1 MIRMPIES
9 PVTTYLYS
17 KATKNGVPLSGT
29 FELTPLCNMN
39 CKMCYVRLS
48 KQEQEAMG
56 SLHTA
61 EEWIAL
67 AKEAREAGMLYLLLT
82 GGEPFSHPQ
91 FQQIMTQL
99 HQMGFL
105 ISINSNGT
113 MIDEKTIEWL
123 KKVPPIRVNITL
135 YGASNETYEK
145 LCGNVKGFTQVTH
158 AIELLC
164 EAGIQVKINCS
175 VTPYNAK
182 DLSQMIEYAKER
194 GLLIQPSAY
203 MFPPI
208 RKNASMIGVNERF
221 TPEEAAYYFAYTDYL
236 IYGKEKFLERCKV
249 ELPIISDTEETCYVE
264 GEKIRCRAGKCSFWI
279 SWDGNMM
286 PCGMFSSGERRNVF
300 KEGFYNVWEN
310 IKKETAVIQLPR
322 KCASCLL
329 KDRCRSCA
337 AMVYTETGSFDKVPE
352 YRCQMMKS
360 YDVQR
365 KRIKDMI
372 QEEEI

>member
-17 KATKNGVPLSGT
+17 KATQNGVPLSGT

-48 KQEQEAMG
+48 KKEQESIG
-56 SLHTA
+56 PLHTA

-67 AKEAREAGMLYLLLT
+67 AKEARDAGMLYLLLT
-82 GGEPFSHPQ
+82 GGEPFLHPQ
-91 FQQIMTQL
+91 FQQIMTRL
-99 HQMGFL
+99 HQMGLL

-123 KKVPPIRVNITL
+123 KEVPPTRINITL
-135 YGASNETYEK
+135 YGASNETYER
-145 LCGNVKGFTQVTH
+145 LCGNANGFTQVTH
-158 AIELLC
+158 AIDLLC

-175 VTPYNAK
+175 VTPENAK
-182 DLSQMIEYAKER
+182 DLPKMIEYADKRE
-194 GLLIQPSAY
+194 LLIQPTAY

-221 TPEEAAYYFAYTDYL
+221 TPEEAAYYFSYIDYL
-236 IYGKEKFLERCKV
+236 TYGKEKFLERCKI
-249 ELPIISDTEETCYVE
+249 ELPMITDIEENCGIE
-264 GEKIRCRAGKCSFWI
+264 GEQIRCRAGKCSFWI

-286 PCGMFSSGERRNVF
+286 PCGMFSSGKRRNVF
-300 KEGFYNVWEN
+300 KEGFCNPWAD
-310 IKKETAVIQLPR
+310 IKKETAAIRLPG
-322 KCASCLL
+322 KCAACSL
-329 KDRCRSCA
+329 KDRCRTCA
-337 AMVYTETGSFDKVPE
+337 AMVYTETGSFDRVPE

-360 YDVQR
+360 FDEQR
-365 KRIKDMI
+365 NRIKEMI
-372 QEEEI
+372 QEGKI